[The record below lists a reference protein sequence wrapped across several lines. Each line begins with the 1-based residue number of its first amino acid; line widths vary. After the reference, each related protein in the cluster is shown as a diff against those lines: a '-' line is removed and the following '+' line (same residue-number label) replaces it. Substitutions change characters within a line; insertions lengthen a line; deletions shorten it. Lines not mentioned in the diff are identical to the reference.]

1 MERDPD
7 IACRLNVAHGVK
19 ILRRAFLKE
28 PDPADVE
35 IKGAVYD
42 IKTGAVEWLDL

>member
-1 MERDPD
+1 M
-7 IACRLNVAHGVK
+7 AHGVK
-19 ILRRAFLKE
+19 VLREAFLSE

-42 IKTGAVEWLDL
+42 IKTGAVDWLDL